1 MTETTG
7 TLSITYPSEFQDP
20 FFDDFEDMLTA
31 ANGIEDWLLIM
42 WEDASLSVLGGGVFT
57 LVGNTLAWSAPL
69 YLVSGRTN
77 QTLTVLASNTT
88 ILDGEIA
95 SLTGL
100 TRPLVSA
107 VVNTWEHG
115 AVGPGWSR
123 SKLPVFKRIGTEV
136 YLVRNQLGTGERVT
150 I

>member
-1 MTETTG
+1 MTETTS

-20 FFDDFEDMLTA
+20 YFDDFEDMLTA
-31 ANGIEDWLLIM
+31 ANGIEDWLLVM
-42 WEDASLSVLGGGVFT
+42 WEDASISVLGGGV
-57 LVGNTLAWSAPL
+57 VTLAGNIVSWSDTL

-77 QTLTVLASNTT
+77 QTLTVAAGSTT

-107 VVNTWEHG
+107 VVNTWEHSAG
-115 AVGPGWSR
+115 GPSWSR
-123 SKLPVFKRIGTEV
+123 SKLPVFKRIGSEI
-136 YLVRNQLGTGERVT
+136 YLVRNQLGAYERVT
-150 I
+150 L